1 MTAPDSVHELAIAR
15 QAARAEKNFALSDQ
29 LRDEIAAQGFEVVDV
44 AGGYELRPKKRF
56 PVYES
61 TRDIRPINS
70 GKYEITAAII
80 VEGFH
85 EDAITCIRSIKANS
99 QCAIAVL
106 VIGEPGDLV
115 NELDARTSL
124 VQVNE
129 NFGWGENA
137 NALLRNITSDYVI
150 VLDPSTTFTGDAV
163 TRVLEELKKRD
174 FVAVGWRGGLVN
186 LEDDWRS
193 TDDKGPGEVD
203 GLFSYF
209 MAMHR
214 VDALAARGFSN
225 RAVFYRNADIEF
237 SLNLRHSNG
246 RLLQMDLP
254 LEQGRHHGYHDSD
267 PEYRDAQSKKNYDR
281 ILERFRGKTAIL
293 SPRR

>member
-1 MTAPDSVHELAIAR
+1 MTAPDSVHQLAIAR

-70 GKYEITAAII
+70 GKFEITAAII

-85 EDAITCIRSIKANS
+85 EDAITCIRSIKSHS

-163 TRVLEELKKRD
+163 TPVLEELKKRD

-193 TDDKGPGEVD
+193 TDDKGAGEVD
-203 GLFSYF
+203 VLFSYF
-209 MAMHR
+209 IAMHR
-214 VDALAARGFSN
+214 EDALAARGFSN

>member
-1 MTAPDSVHELAIAR
+1 MTAPDSVHQLAIAR

-44 AGGYELRPKKRF
+44 AGGYGLRPKKRF

-70 GKYEITAAII
+70 GKFEITAAII

-85 EDAITCIRSIKANS
+85 EDAITCIRSIKSHS

-163 TRVLEELKKRD
+163 TPVLEELKKRD

-193 TDDKGPGEVD
+193 TDDKGAGEVD
-203 GLFSYF
+203 VLFSYF
-209 MAMHR
+209 IAMHR
-214 VDALAARGFSN
+214 EDALAARGFSN

-281 ILERFRGKTAIL
+281 ILERFRDKSAIL

>member
-44 AGGYELRPKKRF
+44 VGGYELRPKKRF

-85 EDAITCIRSIKANS
+85 EDAITCIRSIKSNS
-99 QCAIAVL
+99 HCAIAVL

-150 VLDPSTTFTGDAV
+150 ILDPSTTFTGDAV
-163 TRVLEELKKRD
+163 TPVLEELKKRD

-203 GLFSYF
+203 VLFSYF
-209 MAMHR
+209 IAMHR
-214 VDALAARGFSN
+214 EDALAARGFSN

>member
-1 MTAPDSVHELAIAR
+1 
-15 QAARAEKNFALSDQ
+15 
-29 LRDEIAAQGFEVVDV
+29 
-44 AGGYELRPKKRF
+44 
-56 PVYES
+56 
-61 TRDIRPINS
+61 
-70 GKYEITAAII
+70 
-80 VEGFH
+80 
-85 EDAITCIRSIKANS
+85 
-99 QCAIAVL
+99 L
-106 VIGEPGDLV
+106 VIGDPGALV
-115 NELDARTSL
+115 DELDARTSL

-150 VLDPSTTFTGDAV
+150 ILDPSTTFTGDAI
-163 TRVLEELKKRD
+163 TPVLEELKKRE

-203 GLFSYF
+203 VLFSYF
-209 MAMHR
+209 FAMHR
-214 VDALAARGFSN
+214 EDALAARGFSN
-225 RAVFYRNADIEF
+225 RALFYRNADIEF
-237 SLNLRHSNG
+237 SLTLRHSNG

>member
-70 GKYEITAAII
+70 GKFEITAAII

-85 EDAITCIRSIKANS
+85 EDAITCIRSIKSNS

-137 NALLRNITSDYVI
+137 NALLRNIASDYVI
-150 VLDPSTTFTGDAV
+150 ILDPSTTFTGDAV
-163 TRVLEELKKRD
+163 TPVLEELKKRD

-203 GLFSYF
+203 VLFSYF
-209 MAMHR
+209 IAMHR
-214 VDALAARGFSN
+214 EDALAARGFSN

>member
-1 MTAPDSVHELAIAR
+1 MTAPDSVHQLAIAR

-29 LRDEIAAQGFEVVDV
+29 LRDEIAAHGFEVVDV

-70 GKYEITAAII
+70 GKFEITAAII

-85 EDAITCIRSIKANS
+85 EDAITCIRSIKSHS

-163 TRVLEELKKRD
+163 TPVLEELKKRD

-193 TDDKGPGEVD
+193 TDDKGAGEVD
-203 GLFSYF
+203 VLFSYF
-209 MAMHR
+209 IAMHR
-214 VDALAARGFSN
+214 EDALAARGFSN

>member
-70 GKYEITAAII
+70 GKFEITAAII
-80 VEGFH
+80 VEGFD
-85 EDAITCIRSIKANS
+85 EDAITCIRSIKSNS

-163 TRVLEELKKRD
+163 TPVLEELKKRD

-203 GLFSYF
+203 VLFSYF
-209 MAMHR
+209 IAMHR
-214 VDALAARGFSN
+214 EDALAARGFSN

>member
-29 LRDEIAAQGFEVVDV
+29 LRDEIAAQGFEVVDI

-85 EDAITCIRSIKANS
+85 EDAITCIRSIKENS

-106 VIGEPGDLV
+106 VIGESGDLV

-124 VQVNE
+124 VQINE

-163 TRVLEELKKRD
+163 TPVLEELKRRD

-203 GLFSYF
+203 VLFSYF
-209 MAMHR
+209 FAMHR
-214 VDALAARGFSN
+214 EDALAARGFSN

>member
-85 EDAITCIRSIKANS
+85 EDAITCIRSIKSNS

-106 VIGEPGDLV
+106 VIGELGDLV
-115 NELDARTSL
+115 NELDSRTSL

-163 TRVLEELKKRD
+163 TPVLEELKKRD

-203 GLFSYF
+203 VLFSYF
-209 MAMHR
+209 IAMHR
-214 VDALAARGFSN
+214 EDALAARGFSN